1 MGFRNDTDISDNIPD
16 SVVIV
21 ITETTDVK
29 KINDIK
35 EITYILYCKYLTN
48 ISYQ

>member
-1 MGFRNDTDISDNIPD
+1 MMGFRNDTDITDNIPD
-16 SVVIV
+16 SVV
-21 ITETTDVK
+21 
-29 KINDIK
+29 NIK